1 MFAKLQCVA
10 LQHNI
15 WLVLMAA
22 VVCATA
28 TSTALRMMAS
38 GTAQRNRKGDLW
50 LLFAGAVLGSG
61 TWATHFIAMLAFDPG
76 LATGYDA
83 AGTVMS
89 LLVALLLETSGV
101 FAGARMTGRWR
112 LPVWGLLFAVGVG
125 AMHYS
130 GMLALRIQAH
140 LSWDAAFVVASLVIG
155 AGLSALSLRLLSRS
169 DDVKS
174 FILASGCLTLAICGL
189 HFTGMAGLNIA
200 PDPRIAVPHGTMPR
214 TDMALLVGGLSFMIM
229 LAAMVTLWVASR
241 TQATS
246 LRLLRATFDAVPHG
260 LAYFDTDD
268 RLIFGNETF
277 QLDRAACGVDTD
289 VGATF
294 AESID
299 KAVRE
304 GRATTEWAEELFR
317 LRGQLSS
324 IREQPTPDGRV
335 LQVFNNRTVDGG
347 IVTTSIDITHLKR
360 HAEELTVAKEA
371 AEAAT
376 QAKSTFL
383 ANMSHELRT
392 PMNGLMGVA
401 ALLAQE
407 PLTERQAEL
416 VSIIQAS
423 GSTLD
428 RLLADLLDL
437 SRMEAGGL
445 EIRPAPFNLAGA
457 VSEIC
462 ALFAPM
468 AAEKALSLRVEIDAS
483 ADAVLLGDAARIKQV
498 VTNLLSNAIKFT
510 ETGEVVVAASVRDGT
525 AGVSVTDTGI
535 GFDLAQKAK
544 LFAQFEQADG
554 SVTRRFGGTGLGLAI
569 SRDLAERMGGE
580 ITAENRPEGGSR
592 FALVLPLALVHAE
605 PKPSIADDPE
615 CETIAERV
623 LVVDDNSTNQRVL
636 SLILQAAGI
645 ESSLADD
652 GQKAVEMWRDNAFD
666 IIFMDIQMPV
676 MDGLTAVRTI
686 REAERQ
692 SGRARTPILMVSAN
706 ALPEHVDASRAAG
719 ADGHVAKPVTAD
731 RLFTA
736 IGRLGHGDTDAASFA
751 A

>member
-10 LQHNI
+10 QQHNI

-28 TSTALRMMAS
+28 TSTALRLMAS
-38 GTAQRNRKGDLW
+38 GTAQRDRKGDLW

-61 TWATHFIAMLAFDPG
+61 TWATHFIAMLSFDPG

-83 AGTVMS
+83 VGTVMS
-89 LLVALLLETSGV
+89 LLVALLLETAGV
-101 FAGARMTGRWR
+101 FAAARMTGRWR
-112 LPVWGLLFAVGVG
+112 LPAWGLLFAVGVG

-130 GMLALRIQAH
+130 GMLALRIQAQ
-140 LSWDAAFVVASLVIG
+140 LSWDAAFVIASLAIG
-155 AGLSALSLRLLSRS
+155 AGFSVLSLRLMSRS
-169 DDVKS
+169 DDLKG
-174 FILASGCLTLAICGL
+174 FMLASACLTLAICGL

-246 LRLLRATFDAVPHG
+246 LKLLRATFDAVPHG
-260 LAYFDTDD
+260 LAYFDAED

-277 QLDRAACGVDTD
+277 QRDRASCGVAAD

-294 AESID
+294 VESIE

-304 GRATTEWAEELFR
+304 GVAPAEWAAELYR
-317 LRGQLSS
+317 LRRESSS
-324 IREQPTPDGRV
+324 IREQPTQDGRV
-335 LQVFNNRTVDGG
+335 LQVFNNHTVDGG

-360 HAEELTVAKEA
+360 HAEELTLARDA

-376 QAKSTFL
+376 RAKSTFL

-428 RLLADLLDL
+428 RLLADLLDI

-445 EIRPAPFNLAGA
+445 EILSAPFNLAGA

-468 AAEKALSLRVEIDAS
+468 AAEKALSLRIEVDAS
-483 ADAVLLGDAARIKQV
+483 ADADFLGDAARIKQV

-510 ETGEVVVAASVRDGT
+510 ETGEVVVAANVRDGT
-525 AGVSVTDTGI
+525 AGVTVTDTGI
-535 GFDLAQKAK
+535 GFDPAQKAK

-592 FALVLPLALVHAE
+592 FALVLPLAPAE
-605 PKPSIADDPE
+605 IQPALTSVADPAGE
-615 CETIAERV
+615 PVAAQV

-636 SLILQAAGI
+636 SLILQGAGI

-666 IIFMDIQMPV
+666 MIFMDIQMPV
-676 MDGLTAVRTI
+676 MDGLTAVKTI
-686 REAERQ
+686 RDAERQ
-692 SGRARTPILMVSAN
+692 SGRSRTPILMVSAN

-736 IGRLGHGDTDAASFA
+736 IGRLSSDEPDAASFA